1 MLILPTLK
9 YQKREIV
16 STQKG
21 FAMPQSDPCYTGKPD
36 GQGARYLT
44 AKVANDRR
52 GGSRSRCFFSFL
64 RQVSTTTGSR
74 WWQHEGR
81 NGTEGKHSNPLRSLH
96 IPPLLL
102 LKSDGCLIFPT
113 KKLWT
118 PNPPHPKMMD
128 PNLPPNDGSRRIQR
142 RCESGTNVSQL
153 RGCGDPSVKMRNNY
167 AIITPQTSHQMHPF
181 AHKMRNFGE
190 DGKEK

>member
-1 MLILPTLK
+1 MREEVKMFFLFSSASKQDHRVKMVATRGKKRHWGQTL
-9 YQKREIV
+9 
-16 STQKG
+16 
-21 FAMPQSDPCYTGKPD
+21 QSSSKSPH
-36 GQGARYLT
+36 
-44 AKVANDRR
+44 
-52 GGSRSRCFFSFL
+52 F
-64 RQVSTTTGSR
+64 
-74 WWQHEGR
+74 
-81 NGTEGKHSNPLRSLH
+81 
-96 IPPLLL
+96 PLLL

-128 PNLPPNDGSRRIQR
+128 PNLPPHDGSRRIQR

-181 AHKMRNFGE
+181 AHKMRNLGVGRKRKMKTTGKKDMRGNRNTGIAKVGE
-190 DGKEK
+190 DPSVIQNN

>member
-1 MLILPTLK
+1 MLCNATIRPL
-9 YQKREIV
+9 YR
-16 STQKG
+16 
-21 FAMPQSDPCYTGKPD
+21 QSGWTRSKIF
-36 GQGARYLT
+36 T

-64 RQVSTTTGSR
+64 RQVSRTTGSR

-167 AIITPQTSHQMHPF
+167 AIITPQTSHQMHSF
-181 AHKMRNFGE
+181 APEMRNWGVE
-190 DGKEK
+190 RKRKMKPWEKKICEEREILG